1 MCFQIGTTS
10 ILYCRFEYSWSVY
23 IACIYFIVKKLTRL
37 TNTNSF
43 FAVAFIQARDAETF
57 VDLANLSREVR
68 RAETHG
74 DGAIDVTRSSVE
86 TRRYTFVAD
95 VSRTRRTDVLWWTDA
110 AIPVD
115 FVDASSTVEAWIGR
129 TVVDIC
135 LAKSPCS
142 GIDAY

>member
-1 MCFQIGTTS
+1 MFECVSHLQLVCIHC
-10 ILYCRFEYSWSVY
+10 LYIHGR
-23 IACIYFIVKKLTRL
+23 VKELTRL
-37 TNTNSF
+37 TNTNAL
-43 FAVAFIQARDAETF
+43 FAVAFIQARDTETF
-57 VDLANLSREVR
+57 VDLANVSGEVWR
-68 RAETHG
+68 TETPG
-74 DGAIDVTRSSVE
+74 GVVIDVTRSSVE

-95 VSRTRRTDVLWWTDA
+95 VSRTHRTDVLWWTDA

>member
-1 MCFQIGTTS
+1 MYLSFA
-10 ILYCRFEYSWSVY
+10 VV
-23 IACIYFIVKKLTRL
+23 CIYCIVKKLTRL

-43 FAVAFIQARDAETF
+43 FAVAFIQARDTETF
-57 VDLANLSREVR
+57 VDLANVSGEVWR
-68 RAETHG
+68 TETPG
-74 DGAIDVTRSSVE
+74 GVVIDVTRSSVE

-95 VSRTRRTDVLWWTDA
+95 VSCTRRTDVLWWTDA